1 MALSPDLDVRITDS
15 CLRDGSHAK
24 RHQFTEAE
32 VRAIVTALDGAG
44 VPVIEVSHGDG
55 LAGSSFTYGFSG
67 TDERQLVAAAV
78 ESAARAKI
86 AVLMLPGVA
95 GKDDITAARDL
106 RAPICPI
113 ATPCTQAH
121 ISVPHFQTAPGP
133 GPGTG
138 GFLL

>member
-1 MALSPDLDVRITDS
+1 MPFSPELDVRITDS

-24 RHQFTEAE
+24 RHQFSEAE

-67 TDERQLVAAAV
+67 TDERKLVAAAV

-95 GKDDITAARDL
+95 GKDDITP
-106 RAPICPI
+106 APD
-113 ATPCTQAH
+113 
-121 ISVPHFQTAPGP
+121 PGP
-133 GPGTG
+133 PRCRLPPHRPHAHT
-138 GFLL
+138 LAH